1 MVDVLAN
8 QKKKKLIRCIEHYQ
22 DRKKGNWEL
31 SGAKTAM
38 DKSTGFTLEQSP
50 SVMANINKRKLREA
64 LESLKTL
71 NETLNRL
78 KTLNETDKT
87 FKVINRTMVT
97 MSP

>member
-50 SVMANINKRKLREA
+50 SVMANINKRKLLEA
-64 LESLKTL
+64 LEI
-71 NETLNRL
+71 NRL

>member
-64 LESLKTL
+64 LEI
-71 NETLNRL
+71 NRL

>member
-8 QKKKKLIRCIEHYQ
+8 QKKKKKLIRCIEHYQ

-64 LESLKTL
+64 LEI
-71 NETLNRL
+71 NRL

>member
-8 QKKKKLIRCIEHYQ
+8 QKKNKLIRCIEHYQ

-64 LESLKTL
+64 LEI
-71 NETLNRL
+71 NRL